1 MAMLL
6 TVPGGPPERNVIV
19 RGLQAAV
26 KYRAG
31 PPAVKKCRDRGGF
44 IFKLTTT
51 SYILNIF
58 VIAKN
63 STNNIR

>member
-26 KYRAG
+26 KYN
-31 PPAVKKCRDRGGF
+31 VKKCRDRGGF
-44 IFKLTTT
+44 IFKLTAT
-51 SYILNIF
+51 SYI